1 MIKKGVNNAS
11 MLETAFNPL
20 NEWTHNVYATKGSGD
35 KLTLI
40 KIGVAHSNE
49 NGDMKLFINPK
60 HATGDVLL
68 FKKG

>member
-1 MIKKGVNNAS
+1 MNKEGADNVS
-11 MLETAFNPL
+11 MLETVFTPL
-20 NEWTHNVYATKGSGD
+20 NEWTHNVYATKGNSD

-49 NGDMKLFINPK
+49 NGDMKLFINQK
-60 HATGDVLL
+60 HATGNVLL